1 MIRKDCEKMQ
11 RVDQP
16 RRLRLRAAWILALG
30 VLAGVDAHAGT
41 VRVWPAAVVVDDVVR
56 IGDLCELRGF
66 SDETALSLS
75 EWIVTEA
82 PPAGG
87 TRIIHMDMIRSAL
100 SAGGLNMATVTLRG
114 GARCE
119 VSRPASPIRRPE
131 RPGATESQLSR
142 PSERHASNPPSNTA
156 AGSDKQATNETTL
169 RHTIIDYFNHELTR
183 YGGTANVVFDR
194 ASQQVLDL
202 AGPEYTFSVRRRK
215 GMPLGLTS
223 VEVDVRAGHH
233 IVQTVQ
239 MIVQVTMTRRVVA
252 ARRSINH
259 GATIRPRDVHLVPT
273 VVTRLDGKGLDDVA
287 LAIGQR
293 ARRFISIGAILE
305 PALLE
310 EVPLVKRGE
319 LVTIVSAI
327 GGVRVTTTAKAAGT
341 GLLGDVIRIRSLSNR
356 HVEYDAVV
364 VGPGRVEVAISR
376 AAGFSLRGPA
386 KAEAFGSAAADR
398 VAVRTGP

>member
-1 MIRKDCEKMQ
+1 MTRKDCEKTQ
-11 RVDQP
+11 RVDEP
-16 RRLRLRAAWILALG
+16 RRSRLRVACVLALSALG
-30 VLAGVDAHAGT
+30 SMNAHAGT
-41 VRVWPAAVVVDDVVR
+41 VRVWPVAVVVDDVVR
-56 IGDLCELRGF
+56 MDDVCELRGF
-66 SDETALSLS
+66 SEETAQSLS

-114 GARCE
+114 SARCE
-119 VSRPASPIRRPE
+119 VSRPANPIRRPE
-131 RPGATESQLSR
+131 RPDATESQLER
-142 PSERHASNPPSNTA
+142 PSGRDASNTPS
-156 AGSDKQATNETTL
+156 AGAERSDKRAKNDTTL
-169 RHTIIDYFNHELTR
+169 RHTIIEYFNHELKR

-194 ASQQVLDL
+194 ASEQVLDL
-202 AGPEYTFSVRRRK
+202 AGPEYTFSIRRRK

-259 GATIRPRDVHLVPT
+259 GATIRPSDVHILPT
-273 VVTRLDGKGLDDVA
+273 IVTRLDGKGLDDVA
-287 LAIGQR
+287 MVIGQR

-305 PALLE
+305 PSLLE

-319 LVTIVSAI
+319 LVTITSGV
-327 GGVRVTTTAKAAGT
+327 GGVRIVTTAKAAGT
-341 GLLGDVIRIRSLSNR
+341 GLLGDIVRIRSLNNK

-364 VGPGRVEVAISR
+364 VGPGRVEVAEGRSPI
-376 AAGFSLRGPA
+376 AT
-386 KAEAFGSAAADR
+386 DR
-398 VAVRTGP
+398 VAVRAGS

>member
-1 MIRKDCEKMQ
+1 MIRKDCEKMR
-11 RVDQP
+11 RVDAP
-16 RRLRLRAAWILALG
+16 RRSRLPAACILALP
-30 VLAGVDAHAGT
+30 VLVGMNAHAGT
-41 VRVWPAAVVVDDVVR
+41 VRVWPAAVVVSDVVR
-56 IGDLCELRGF
+56 IDDLCELRGF
-66 SDETALSLS
+66 SEETAHSLS

-119 VSRPASPIRRPE
+119 VTRPANPIRRPE
-131 RPGATESQLSR
+131 RPDATESQLPR
-142 PSERHASNPPSNTA
+142 PSGRHPSNDHSNATVP
-156 AGSDKQATNETTL
+156 SDKQAIDDTTL
-169 RHTIIDYFNHELTR
+169 RHTIIEYFNHQLKR
-183 YGGTANVVFDR
+183 FGGTANVVFDR

-202 AGPEYTFSVRRRK
+202 AGPEYTFSIRRRK
-215 GMPLGLTS
+215 GTPLGLTS
-223 VEVDVRAGHH
+223 VEVDVLAGARV
-233 IVQTVQ
+233 VQTVQ

-259 GATIRPRDVHLVPT
+259 DATIRPSDVHLVPT
-273 VVTRLDGKGLDDVA
+273 IVTRLDGKGLDDVA

-293 ARRFISIGAILE
+293 AKRFISIGAILE

-319 LVTIVSAI
+319 LVTITSAI
-327 GGVRVTTTAKAAGT
+327 GGVRVVTTAKAAGT
-341 GLLGDVIRIRSLSNR
+341 GLLGDIIRIRSLSNR

-364 VGPGRVEVAISR
+364 VGPSRVEVAEGRRPI
-376 AAGFSLRGPA
+376 AT
-386 KAEAFGSAAADR
+386 DR
-398 VAVRTGP
+398 VAVRAGS